1 MSNYSFLKSNRN
13 KKIIVT
19 KIGICV
25 IEHKRLIKISSHLIF
40 NIIITI
46 YDDMQFIILYDVW
59 IYLDLPTKEFILT
72 LRFLYVPP
80 SLIFKKNLCGA
91 RLALSVLYGSQ
102 N

>member
-1 MSNYSFLKSNRN
+1 
-13 KKIIVT
+13 
-19 KIGICV
+19 
-25 IEHKRLIKISSHLIF
+25 
-40 NIIITI
+40 
-46 YDDMQFIILYDVW
+46 MQFIILYDVW

-102 N
+102 NWQRLLFCTTLNDWFL